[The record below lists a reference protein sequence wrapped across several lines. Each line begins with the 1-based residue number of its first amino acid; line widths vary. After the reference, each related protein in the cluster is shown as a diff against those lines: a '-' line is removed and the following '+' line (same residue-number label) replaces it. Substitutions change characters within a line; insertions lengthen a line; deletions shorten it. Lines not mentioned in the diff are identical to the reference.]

1 MRRGDIYWV
10 DFDPVRGS
18 EANKARPAVIVSND
32 AANRAALRS
41 GRGVVTVVPIT
52 SNIARVYPFQV
63 LLDAADCGLV
73 ADSKAQA
80 EQVRALAA
88 DRLGQRVGEVPAA
101 VMNKIDS
108 ALRLHL
114 ALT

>member
-1 MRRGDIYWV
+1 MRRGDIYRV

-63 LLDAADCGLV
+63 LLNATDCGLAV
-73 ADSKAQA
+73 DSKAQA

-88 DRLGQRVGEVPAA
+88 DRLGQRVGEVPAT
-101 VMNKIDS
+101 VMNKIDD